1 MISIRPSTLCR
12 LAAISLLIITLCLSS
27 QAQHKR
33 RSSAKP
39 KPATT
44 SAPPAK
50 PSTLV
55 SCGVSLRVPPGWEL
69 TAAKPRETKIVAS
82 AAVTPESSTTGAAEA
97 PGASSTADKIAP
109 PTALPSGEPD
119 PAAPIPTCSFVLAP
133 KAPSAIVKSTEAEA
147 PVGEMELRV
156 LDGDL
161 DSAAANL
168 FQKDDQG
175 WYFQDSKGSRSNAKL
190 TKQKTMQIL
199 SSVVVLRCYDRSG
212 KSRGLCEMN
221 KYVYSNGRR
230 NLLITAGPYL
240 GETEFAVLNSVRFVG
255 SPASGT
261 RKKTR

>member
-1 MISIRPSTLCR
+1 MISIRPSNLCR
-12 LAAISLLIITLCLSS
+12 LATVFVLIVIVCLPSL
-27 QAQHKR
+27 AQRKR
-33 RSSAKP
+33 RSSTKSKSVTA
-39 KPATT
+39 

-50 PSTLV
+50 PSTLA

-69 TAAKPRETKIVAS
+69 TAAKPREPKTTAS
-82 AAVTPESSTTGAAEA
+82 AAAKSD
-97 PGASSTADKIAP
+97 SSTADNPETSDASANADK
-109 PTALPSGEPD
+109 
-119 PAAPIPTCSFVLAP
+119 PAAPSADADPSAPIPPCSFVLAP
-133 KAPSAIVKSTEAEA
+133 KAPSAIVKNTDAEA

-190 TKQKTMQIL
+190 TKQKSMQVL
-199 SSVVVLRCYDRSG
+199 SSVIVLRCYDRSG

-230 NLLITAGPYL
+230 NLLVTAGPYL
-240 GETEFAVLNSVRFVG
+240 GETEYSVLNSVRFVG
-255 SPASGT
+255 SSSST
-261 RKKTR
+261 KKKKQ